1 MLRIIVLLLFCS
13 SAFAGELSPERQA
26 LEDKFNSGK
35 EPIAIEALW
44 TDDKVFKVG
53 VYDDG
58 SRRDG
63 YAEYI
68 CMEIH
73 DAGLVGLNILVRVID
88 IDKLR
93 RTGEWVNL
101 GTGYCK

>member
-1 MLRIIVLLLFCS
+1 MLRLIILSFLCS
-13 SAFAGELSPERQA
+13 SAIAGELSPERKA
-26 LEDKFNSGK
+26 IEDQFNSDQ
-35 EPIAIEALW
+35 EPISIEALW
-44 TDDKVFKVG
+44 TDDMVFKVG

-58 SRRDG
+58 SHRDG
-63 YAEYI
+63 YAEYV
-68 CMEIH
+68 CGEINRL
-73 DAGLVGLNILVRVID
+73 GLNGLNILVRVID